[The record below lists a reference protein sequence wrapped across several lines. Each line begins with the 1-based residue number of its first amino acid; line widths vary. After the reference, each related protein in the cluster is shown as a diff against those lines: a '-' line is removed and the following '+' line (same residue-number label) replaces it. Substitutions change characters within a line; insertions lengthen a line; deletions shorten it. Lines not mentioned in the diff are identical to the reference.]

1 MGNTLNA
8 GTGKGNAVGFKL
20 SALLKLSDLKSTDK
34 GDKKSTLLHFVV
46 EVVRS
51 NAPRIRKVTE
61 LLPIVRDA
69 ARVSLEDLEAK
80 RREASAGLEHVDNEV
95 CLGRG

>member
-1 MGNTLNA
+1 M
-8 GTGKGNAVGFKL
+8 
-20 SALLKLSDLKSTDK
+20 
-34 GDKKSTLLHFVV
+34 
-46 EVVRS
+46 
-51 NAPRIRKVTE
+51 TE